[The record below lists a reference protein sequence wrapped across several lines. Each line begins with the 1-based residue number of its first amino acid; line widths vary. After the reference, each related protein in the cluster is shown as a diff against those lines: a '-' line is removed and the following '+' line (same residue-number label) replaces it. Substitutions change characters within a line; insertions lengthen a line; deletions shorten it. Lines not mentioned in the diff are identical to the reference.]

1 MRAVIERVS
10 SASVPVDGEV
20 KGEIGRGLLALIGVE
35 KGDTDKDMTY
45 ISAKITNL
53 RIFYDES
60 GKMNHSVKDISVGDS
75 DAGVLMVSQF
85 TLLGDA
91 RKGRRPSFEGAEK
104 PERAKELFDEL
115 CESVRAEGINVE
127 KGVFGAD
134 MKVAH
139 VNDGPVTILLDSRK
153 KF

>member
-53 RIFYDES
+53 RIFYDEA
-60 GKMNHSVKDISVGDS
+60 GKMNLSVKDITNAESGAQS
-75 DAGVLMVSQF
+75 NTEGV
-85 TLLGDA
+85 A
-91 RKGRRPSFEGAEK
+91 
-104 PERAKELFDEL
+104 
-115 CESVRAEGINVE
+115 
-127 KGVFGAD
+127 
-134 MKVAH
+134 
-139 VNDGPVTILLDSRK
+139 
-153 KF
+153 